1 MSLRPLELAQNI
13 LNQAQQAQ
21 QKLGE
26 SATDRVRTA
35 QGLEQQQSEALK
47 KLQQVAKEREV
58 QGHQEGDEA
67 SDGRKQQTPASGTA
81 PEGNHDLPEPE
92 LPHHADE
99 TPEGKGRTLDI
110 DV

>member
-26 SATDRVRTA
+26 SAADRVRTA
-35 QGLEQQQSEALK
+35 QGLEQQQSDALK

-67 SDGRKQQTPASGTA
+67 SDGRKQHAQGSDTA
-81 PEGNHDLPEPE
+81 PEKNSAAPESE
-92 LPHHADE
+92 FPHHADE

>member
-26 SATDRVRTA
+26 TATDRVRTA
-35 QGLEQQQSEALK
+35 QGLEQQQSDALR

-67 SDGRKQQTPASGTA
+67 SDGRKQHAPGSGATSGES
-81 PEGNHDLPEPE
+81 PDPHEHE
-92 LPHHADE
+92 LRHHADE